1 MGSGRW
7 LTCSRVARAGVP
19 LGRRE
24 WELEQQ
30 VKGTEARLA
39 MAQGEQERLEKE
51 VEALRA
57 KLSAM
62 EQGAAVSK

>member
-1 MGSGRW
+1 M
-7 LTCSRVARAGVP
+7 
-19 LGRRE
+19 
-24 WELEQQ
+24 
-30 VKGTEARLA
+30 KGTEARLA